1 MVFTETRNCAL
12 GCAPGLRALADR
24 RNEKQVAMRLSLWTS
39 RLATIFLCQKKRDS
53 ERRSQ
58 LHTLRARTLLR
69 REQARTRQRREPA
82 QVHTDPLQGAAGK
95 NARPSTW
102 QLPFRRQAAIR

>member
-39 RLATIFLCQKKRDS
+39 RRATIFLCQKKRDP

-58 LHTLRARTLLR
+58 LQTLRARTLL
-69 REQARTRQRREPA
+69 RREPA